1 MGSRSRRNAAL
12 AALVLGGCAVGAPT
26 GFSSGDQWTVPLV
39 GPLENGV
46 LLVPVYIGKE
56 NAGPYLF
63 AIDPDA
69 TVSAVDDKIVS
80 EAHLRSGQGPRLDDE
95 LDHQNP
101 HFYAEILQMRVGTL
115 YVQNKSALIV
125 KSDTYDVDGRQ
136 VDGVLG
142 RDVIADSLVWGFDRD
157 QGIATLMTQPT
168 WKKQAAMAGDVPIHY
183 ELLSDRNRAELAG
196 RGHGAGAGGQDLDVI
211 PVSRRIA
218 SAMIDGQKFVMHL
231 DFGAKASQLR
241 ARSWDAA
248 KLEASPA
255 QGLLV
260 DETGTGHNIDKLG
273 KAAEVTLGPLS
284 VPNVVFVPY
293 VEARW
298 RQEDLE
304 GALGLDFWKPYTIW
318 ADWDAQNIHV
328 VPRHEADLTARAG
341 RWQMKSFSGCA
352 TPSCMTS
359 SIVDPLAKIPEDQ
372 RPATHPGVVV
382 SFQRDKAA
390 ANTPLEVLVSVKSAD
405 GAEKQRIVVNFPASS
420 DRAMTHLPG
429 ELANATL
436 TVLDID
442 PFPRPCQGD
451 GGCVDVI
458 ASDQPAHAQGPAP
471 APAAPE
477 APVAPAAPAQ

>member
-63 AIDPDA
+63 ALDPDA

-125 KSDTYDVDGRQ
+125 KTDTYAVDGRH
-136 VDGVLG
+136 VDGVIG

-157 QGIATLMTQPT
+157 QGIMTLLTQQT
-168 WKKQAAMAGDVPIHY
+168 WKKQAAMPGDVPVHY
-183 ELLSDRNRAELAG
+183 DLLSDRNRTEMPG
-196 RGHGAGAGGQDLDVI
+196 GKRGGGGQDLDVVPI
-211 PVSRRIA
+211 SRRIA
-218 SAMIDGQKFVMHL
+218 NAMIDGQKYVMHL

-248 KLEASPA
+248 KLEATPA
-255 QGLLV
+255 QGTLV

-298 RQEDLE
+298 RDQDLE
-304 GALGLDFWKPYTIW
+304 GALGLDFWKPYNVW

-328 VPRHEADLTARAG
+328 VPRHDADLTARAG
-341 RWQMKSFSGCA
+341 RWQMKSLSGCA
-352 TPSCMTS
+352 NPSCVTS
-359 SIVDPLAKIPEDQ
+359 TIVDPLAKLPEGQ

-382 SFQRDKAA
+382 SFQRDPAA
-390 ANTPLEVLVSVKSAD
+390 ANTPLEVLVAVKGAD
-405 GAEKQRIVVNFPASS
+405 GAEKQRLVVNLPANA
-420 DRAMTHLPG
+420 DRAMTHMPG

-458 ASDQPAHAQGPAP
+458 AIDQPAQAAAPAPAP
-471 APAAPE
+471 APAAA
-477 APVAPAAPAQ
+477 APTAPAQ